1 MTQRTETPV
10 SPVPVGRAKI
20 RVGIIGAAGIAG
32 GELVRLLERHP
43 NVTVAGLQGRDRDHQ
58 PLGESQPQLGR
69 SGHFIETSLPPVDA
83 VFMALPHGASAAL
96 APEFLEQGIAVIDQ
110 GSDYR
115 LKDPAE
121 YERWYDYS
129 HPHPELLEQA
139 VYGLPEQHRA
149 ELQALQGAD
158 TRLVASPGCYPTTA
172 LLGLYP
178 LARAGLIEDVVIDA
192 KSGVSGAGRSVKAE
206 LMFVEVNDSVKA
218 YALGGHRHTAELV
231 QEIRDAGSTPEAN
244 PGWSTVGFTPHLVP
258 LNRGILATVHVRPTR
273 AVTNEVLAELYREAY
288 ADEYF
293 VEFVGAA
300 PTLATSHVR
309 GSNFVRVSARHD
321 ERTERIT
328 TVSVEDN
335 LVKGAAGQG
344 VQAFNLVFGLPE
356 EAGLE
361 QLPIVP

>member
-1 MTQRTETPV
+1 MTQPSATPA
-10 SPVPVGRAKI
+10 SPALGGRAKI

-43 NVTVAGLQGRDRDHQ
+43 HVTIAGLQGRDRDHQ
-58 PLGESQPQLGR
+58 PLGDSQPQLAR
-69 SGHFIETSLPPVDA
+69 TGHFIETSLPPVDA

-96 APEFLEQGIAVIDQ
+96 APEYLEKGVAVIDL

-121 YERWYDYS
+121 YERWYDYT
-129 HPHPELLEQA
+129 HPYPELLDKA

-158 TRLVASPGCYPTTA
+158 MRLVASPGCYPTTSM
-172 LLGLYP
+172 LGLYP
-178 LARAGLIEDVVIDA
+178 LARAGLIGDAVVDA
-192 KSGVSGAGRSVKAE
+192 KSGVSGAGRSVKAD
-206 LMFVEVNDSVKA
+206 LMFVEVNDSMKA
-218 YALGGHRHTAELV
+218 YALDGHRHTAELV
-231 QEIRDAGSTPEAN
+231 QEIRAAGATPEAN
-244 PGWSTVGFTPHLVP
+244 PGAATVGFTPHLVP
-258 LNRGILATVHVRPTR
+258 MNRGILATGHVRLTR
-273 AVTNEVLAELYREAY
+273 EINDEQLAELYREAY

-293 VEFVGAA
+293 VEVVDTA
-300 PTLATSHVR
+300 PATSHVR
-309 GSNFVRVSARHD
+309 GSNFVRVFARYD
-321 ERTERIT
+321 ERTGRIT

-356 EAGLE
+356 QAGLE